1 MYIDILLVITFL
13 KPIYFMLFLVV
24 TIFYMYI
31 RNSASGYVYTNKT
44 STYLFKGYVLE
55 WIHVSV
61 S

>member
-1 MYIDILLVITFL
+1 
-13 KPIYFMLFLVV
+13 MLFLVV